1 VKKLPFLMCGAVA
14 FLGATETAFAKY
26 SCNDEVVKRAMV
38 RHVLASENI
47 IDSNPLDPID
57 LTGQLF
63 ARQTKSGEF
72 TLGGIAA
79 RKPQSWALAPSTD
92 PMEFVVEKVG
102 TGSLGVRI
110 LFCGYN
116 WPGKKDEIKEK
127 FKVEN
132 LTVATQQTTRINH
145 DASAGMTAGI
155 KYTPSKRTVYLV
167 LMEPESVIR
176 TLGYKITLK

>member
-1 VKKLPFLMCGAVA
+1 MKKLPFMMCAAVTL
-14 FLGATETAFAKY
+14 LGASESAFAKY

-47 IDSNPLDPID
+47 LDSYPLDPIG

-72 TLGGIAA
+72 SLGGITA

-92 PMEFVVEKVG
+92 PTEFVIEKVG
-102 TGSLGVRI
+102 AGSLGVRV

-116 WPGKKDEIKEK
+116 WPGTKSEMKEK

-132 LTVATQQTTRINH
+132 LTVATAQTTHIDH
-145 DASAGMTAGI
+145 DASAGTTVGI
-155 KYTPSKRTVYLV
+155 KHTPSTRTVYLV
-167 LMEPESVIR
+167 LMEPESMIR
-176 TLGYKITLK
+176 TLDYKITMK